1 MSHHKVDPELKRDL
15 EQRIKTI
22 EHLDDTEL
30 GSFKA
35 LDWWILITLA
45 LVIPFIIVEI
55 AR

>member
-1 MSHHKVDPELKRDL
+1 MPQQKLDRELKRDL
-15 EQRIKTI
+15 EYRIKTI
-22 EHLDDTEL
+22 ENLDDTEL

-35 LDWWILITLA
+35 LDWWLLVIFA